1 MQTRTGSPS
10 RLIALLGILALLL
23 TACLGEGDGGE
34 TAEDGSEGGEGGEGG
49 GQTVSIMS
57 PWVETDEENFLASLE
72 AWEEETGNTV
82 EHEGSGDFETLINT
96 RVQGGNP
103 PDIAMVP
110 QPGLVQN
117 LIDRDALR
125 PLGDYIGDYQESAGD
140 AIYDLGVYDGE
151 LYGVIHN
158 VTLKSLVWYPLQ
170 AFADAE
176 YEAPETWDD
185 MLALT
190 EQIKADGEVDAPWC
204 IGIESAGATGWVIT
218 DWFEDLMLKMHGPDV
233 YEQWVNHEIPFNA
246 PEVQEVGEM
255 FAELAFTDGN
265 VLGGRQAIVT
275 TPFGDALNPMFED
288 PPACMLGKQAQFIT
302 AFFPEDVQEDVP
314 ANAGIFE
321 FPEVEGG
328 AEGSNLLIAGD
339 QAVLLTDNSAAQS
352 LIEYL
357 ASPEGLAYWAQQ
369 GGRLSPHAE
378 FADYPDELNQQMADL
393 VQDADSLSFDG
404 SDAMPGAVGAG
415 SFWTEMTAWVNG
427 ETELDAA
434 LQTVED
440 SWPADDG
447 DAPEE
452 DETTASEPGDAT
464 ASE

>member
-1 MQTRTGSPS
+1 MHTNSGRPGRS
-10 RLIALLGILALLL
+10 IALLGVLALLL
-23 TACLGEGDGGE
+23 TACLGEGNGGGD
-34 TAEDGSEGGEGGEGG
+34 AAGGGEGEGEGEGG

-57 PWVETDEENFLASLE
+57 PWVEVDEENFLASLE
-72 AWEEETGNTV
+72 GWEEETGNTV
-82 EHEGSGDFETLINT
+82 SHEGSGDFETLINT

-117 LIDRDALR
+117 LIDRDALM
-125 PLGDYIGDYQESAGD
+125 PVSDYVGDYQESVGD
-140 AIYDLGVYDGE
+140 AIYDLGVYNDD
-151 LYGVIHN
+151 LYGVVYD
-158 VTLKSLVWYPLQ
+158 VTLKSLVWYPLP
-170 AFADAE
+170 AFEDAE
-176 YEAPETWDD
+176 YEAPETWED

-190 EQIKADGEVDAPWC
+190 DQIKEDGDSAPWC

-218 DWFEDLMLKMHGPDV
+218 DWFEDLMLKVHGPEV
-233 YEQWVNHEIPFNA
+233 YNQWVTHEIPFNA

-265 VLGGRQAIVT
+265 VLGGRQSIVT

-302 AFFPEDVQEDVP
+302 SFFPDDVQEDVP

-321 FPEVEGG
+321 FPRAEGG

-339 QAVLLTDNSAAQS
+339 QAVLLTDNPAAQS
-352 LIEYL
+352 LMEYM
-357 ASPEGLAYWAQQ
+357 AGPDGVAQWAEQ
-369 GGRLSPHAE
+369 GGRLSPHGE
-378 FADYPDELNQQMADL
+378 FDSYPDELNQQMADL
-393 VQDADSLSFDG
+393 VQNADSLSFDG

-427 ETELDAA
+427 EVELEQA
-434 LQTVED
+434 LQNIED
-440 SWPADDG
+440 SWPE
-447 DAPEE
+447 DAES
-452 DETTASEPGDAT
+452 ADAT
-464 ASE
+464 STEGG

>member
-1 MQTRTGSPS
+1 MQTRTGKPI
-10 RLIALLGILALLL
+10 RLITLLSVLALLL
-23 TACLGEGDGGE
+23 AACLGEGDGDGE
-34 TAEDGSEGGEGGEGG
+34 SAEGGTEGGGEGG

-57 PWVETDEENFLASLE
+57 PWVEVDEENFLASI
-72 AWEEETGNTV
+72 AGWEEETGNTV

-117 LIDRDALR
+117 LIDRDALM
-125 PLGDYIGDYQESAGD
+125 PVTDFVGDYQESVGD
-140 AIYDLGVYDGE
+140 AIYDLGVYNDD
-151 LYGVIHN
+151 LYGVVYD
-158 VTLKSLVWYPLQ
+158 VTLKSLVWYPLP
-170 AFADAE
+170 AFEDAE
-176 YEAPETWDD
+176 YEAPETWED

-190 EQIKADGEVDAPWC
+190 DQIKQDGVVDAPWC
-204 IGIESAGATGWVIT
+204 MGIESAGATGWVIT
-218 DWFEDLMLKMHGPDV
+218 DWFEDLMLKVHGPEV
-233 YEQWVNHEIPFNA
+233 YNQWVTHEIPFNA

-255 FAELAFTDGN
+255 FAELALTDGN
-265 VLGGRQAIVT
+265 VLGGRQSIVT

-288 PPACMLGKQAQFIT
+288 PAACLLGKQAQFIT

-321 FPEVEGG
+321 FPRAEGG

-339 QAVLLTDNSAAQS
+339 QAVLLSDNPAAQS
-352 LIEYL
+352 LIEYM
-357 ASPEGLAYWAQQ
+357 AGPDGVAEWAQQ
-369 GGRLSPHAE
+369 GGRLSPHQAFDE
-378 FADYPDELNQQMADL
+378 YPDELNQQMADL
-393 VQDADSLSFDG
+393 VQSADSLSFDG

-434 LQTVED
+434 LQAIED
-440 SWPADDG
+440 SWPADTEG
-447 DAPEE
+447 A
-452 DETTASEPGDAT
+452 DAT
-464 ASE
+464 SSEGG

>member
-1 MQTRTGSPS
+1 MRRRTASPS
-10 RLIALLGILALLL
+10 RLIALVGVLALLL
-23 TACLGEGDGGE
+23 TACLGGGDGGGGD
-34 TAEDGSEGGEGGEGG
+34 AAEGGTEGGGGGEG

-57 PWVETDEENFLASLE
+57 PWVEVDEENFLASI
-72 AWEEETGNTV
+72 AGWEEETGNTV
-82 EHEGSGDFETLINT
+82 SHEGSGDFETLINT

-110 QPGLVQN
+110 QPGLVQQ
-117 LIDRDALR
+117 LIDRGALQ
-125 PLGDYIGDYQESAGD
+125 PVEEHVGDYQESVGD
-140 AIYDLGVYDGE
+140 SIYDLGVYDDE
-151 LYGVIHN
+151 LYGVVYD
-158 VTLKSLVWYPLQ
+158 VTLKSLVWYPLGPFEE
-170 AFADAE
+170 AG
-176 YEAPETWDD
+176 YEAPATWEE

-190 EQIKADGEVDAPWC
+190 DEVKQSGDVNAPWC

-218 DWFEDLMLKMHGPDV
+218 DWIEDLMLKAHGPEV

-265 VLGGRQAIVT
+265 VLGGRQSIVT

-302 AFFPEDVQEDVP
+302 SFFPEDVQEDVP

-321 FPEVEGG
+321 FPAVEGG

-339 QAVLLTDNSAAQS
+339 QAVLLSDNPAAQS
-352 LIEYL
+352 LIEYMAGPDGVAEW
-357 ASPEGLAYWAQQ
+357 ASQAGA
-369 GGRLSPHAE
+369 GRLSPHQE
-378 FADYPDELNQQMADL
+378 FDGYSDELNQQMADL

-415 SFWTEMTAWVNG
+415 SFWTEMTAWING
-427 ETELDAA
+427 EVELEAA
-434 LQTVED
+434 LQNIED
-440 SWPADDG
+440 SWPADD
-447 DAPEE
+447 AAAEE
-452 DETTASEPGDAT
+452 EAS
-464 ASE
+464 